1 MSIYFIVDNK
11 YSKELIIKLIS
22 IVRNKFVRAGVVH
35 VSRPVNVCSNKMGRF
50 IKEGLGEGLCVV
62 IVVDTE
68 GDKPEDV
75 KARIIDEHLKDLG
88 FNRERV
94 KIITAHPCLE
104 AWLAELLNLNT
115 RGVNCKDVKDIIKH
129 SLNGSCICDK
139 HYTVHIVRLSIS
151 VKTLSQLDRYVLL
164 NLLRRI
170 TVQISERIR

>member
-1 MSIYFIVDNK
+1 MGINFIVDNK

-22 IVRNKFVRAGVVH
+22 IVRNKFVRAGIVH

-50 IKEGLGEGLCVV
+50 IRDGLGKGHCVI

-68 GDKPEDV
+68 GEKPEDV

-88 FNRERV
+88 LNRGRV

-115 RGVNCKDVKDIIKH
+115 RGVNCKDVKDIIKRH
-129 SLNGSCICDK
+129 TIDYESHLLPRLVERHLRSRLEVGDPPSFHTEIIDAVRSCF
-139 HYTVHIVRLSIS
+139 T
-151 VKTLSQLDRYVLL
+151 
-164 NLLRRI
+164 
-170 TVQISERIR
+170 

>member
-11 YSKELIIKLIS
+11 YSKELIKKIMS
-22 IVRNKFVRAGVVH
+22 IVINKLVNVSKPY

-50 IKEGLGEGLCVV
+50 IRDGLGSGHCVI

-68 GDKPEDV
+68 GEKPEDV

-88 FNRERV
+88 FNRGRV

-115 RGVNCKDVKDIIKH
+115 RGVANCKDVKEIIKRH
-129 SLNGSCICDK
+129 IKDYKPHRLPDHVERHLRSRLDVGDPPSFLTEIIDAVRSCV
-139 HYTVHIVRLSIS
+139 T
-151 VKTLSQLDRYVLL
+151 
-164 NLLRRI
+164 
-170 TVQISERIR
+170 

>member
-115 RGVNCKDVKDIIKH
+115 RGVNCKDVKDIIK
-129 SLNGSCICDK
+129 
-139 HYTVHIVRLSIS
+139 
-151 VKTLSQLDRYVLL
+151 
-164 NLLRRI
+164 RRI
-170 TVQISERIR
+170 KDYESHLPSLATKFFKWFLYL

>member
-1 MSIYFIVDNK
+1 MGIYFIVDNK
-11 YSKELIIKLIS
+11 YSKELIIKLMS

-50 IKEGLGEGLCVV
+50 IKEGLGNGHCVV

-75 KARIIDEHLKDLG
+75 KARIIDEHLKDLE

-115 RGVNCKDVKDIIKH
+115 RGVNCKDVKDIIKRH
-129 SLNGSCICDK
+129 VKDYEPHLLPGLVERHLRSRLEVGDPPSFLMEIIDAVRSCF
-139 HYTVHIVRLSIS
+139 T
-151 VKTLSQLDRYVLL
+151 
-164 NLLRRI
+164 
-170 TVQISERIR
+170 

>member
-50 IKEGLGEGLCVV
+50 IRDGLGESLCVV
-62 IVVDTE
+62 IIVDTE
-68 GDKPEDV
+68 GEKPEDV
-75 KARIIDEHLKDLG
+75 KARIIDEHLKDLE

-104 AWLAELLNLNT
+104 AWLAELLNLNI
-115 RGVNCKDVKDIIKH
+115 RGVNCKDVKDIIK
-129 SLNGSCICDK
+129 
-139 HYTVHIVRLSIS
+139 
-151 VKTLSQLDRYVLL
+151 
-164 NLLRRI
+164 RRI
-170 TVQISERIR
+170 KDYESHRLPGLIEQHLRDRLEVGDPPSFLMEIINAVRSCVT

>member
-11 YSKELIIKLIS
+11 YSKELIIKLIT

-115 RGVNCKDVKDIIKH
+115 RGVNCKDVKDIIKRH
-129 SLNGSCICDK
+129 IKDYESHLLPGLIERHLRSRLEVGDPPSFLMEIIDAVRSCF
-139 HYTVHIVRLSIS
+139 T
-151 VKTLSQLDRYVLL
+151 
-164 NLLRRI
+164 
-170 TVQISERIR
+170 

>member
-1 MSIYFIVDNK
+1 MGIYFIVDNK

-22 IVRNKFVRAGVVH
+22 IVRNKFVRAGVAY

-50 IKEGLGEGLCVV
+50 IKEGLGKGHCVV

-68 GDKPEDV
+68 GEKPEDV
-75 KARIIDEHLKDLG
+75 KARIIDEHLKDLE

-115 RGVNCKDVKDIIKH
+115 RGVNCKDVKDIIKRH
-129 SLNGSCICDK
+129 IKDYESHLLPGLVERHLRSRLEVGDPPSFLMEIIDAVRSCV
-139 HYTVHIVRLSIS
+139 T
-151 VKTLSQLDRYVLL
+151 
-164 NLLRRI
+164 
-170 TVQISERIR
+170 

>member
-1 MSIYFIVDNK
+1 MGIYFIVDNK
-11 YSKELIIKLIS
+11 YSKELVIKLIS

-50 IKEGLGEGLCVV
+50 IKEGLGEGHCVV

-68 GDKPEDV
+68 GEKPEDV
-75 KARIIDEHLKDLG
+75 KARITNEHLKDLE

-115 RGVNCKDVKDIIKH
+115 RGVNCKDVKDIIKR
-129 SLNGSCICDK
+129 
-139 HYTVHIVRLSIS
+139 HINDYESHLLPGLVERHLRSRLEAGDPPSFLMEIIDAVRGC
-151 VKTLSQLDRYVLL
+151 VT
-164 NLLRRI
+164 
-170 TVQISERIR
+170 

>member
-1 MSIYFIVDNK
+1 LGIYFIVDNK

-22 IVRNKFVRAGVVH
+22 IVRNKFVRAGIVH

-50 IKEGLGEGLCVV
+50 IRDGLGEGLCVV

-68 GDKPEDV
+68 GENPEDV

-88 FNRERV
+88 FNRGRV

-115 RGVNCKDVKDIIKH
+115 RGINCKDVKDIIK
-129 SLNGSCICDK
+129 
-139 HYTVHIVRLSIS
+139 
-151 VKTLSQLDRYVLL
+151 
-164 NLLRRI
+164 RRI
-170 TVQISERIR
+170 KDYESHLLPRLVERHLRSRLEVGDPPSFLTEIIDAVRSCFT

>member
-1 MSIYFIVDNK
+1 MGIYFIVDNK
-11 YSKELIIKLIS
+11 YSKELIIKLMS

-50 IKEGLGEGLCVV
+50 IKEGLGEGFCVV

-115 RGVNCKDVKDIIKH
+115 RGVNCKDVKDIIKRH
-129 SLNGSCICDK
+129 VKDYESHLLPGLVVRHLRSRLEVGDPPSFLMEIIDAVRSCF
-139 HYTVHIVRLSIS
+139 T
-151 VKTLSQLDRYVLL
+151 
-164 NLLRRI
+164 
-170 TVQISERIR
+170 

>member
-1 MSIYFIVDNK
+1 MGIYFIVDNK
-11 YSKELIIKLIS
+11 YSKELIKKLMS
-22 IVRNKFVRAGVVH
+22 IVRNKFVNVGETP

-50 IKEGLGEGLCVV
+50 IKEGLGEGLCVI

-75 KARIIDEHLKDLG
+75 KARIIEEHFRDLG

-115 RGVNCKDVKDIIKH
+115 RGVSNCKDVKDIIKRH
-129 SLNGSCICDK
+129 IRDYESHRLPGLIEQHLRDRLKVDDLPSFLMEIIDVVRSCV
-139 HYTVHIVRLSIS
+139 T
-151 VKTLSQLDRYVLL
+151 
-164 NLLRRI
+164 
-170 TVQISERIR
+170 

>member
-11 YSKELIIKLIS
+11 YSKELVIKLIS

-50 IKEGLGEGLCVV
+50 IKEGLGEGHCVV

-68 GDKPEDV
+68 GEKPEDV
-75 KARIIDEHLKDLG
+75 EARIIDEHLKDLE

-115 RGVNCKDVKDIIKH
+115 RGVNCKDVKGIIKRH
-129 SLNGSCICDK
+129 IKDYESHLLPGLVERHLRSRLEVGDPPSFLMEIIDAVRSCV
-139 HYTVHIVRLSIS
+139 T
-151 VKTLSQLDRYVLL
+151 
-164 NLLRRI
+164 
-170 TVQISERIR
+170 

>member
-1 MSIYFIVDNK
+1 MGIYFIVDNK
-11 YSKELIIKLIS
+11 YSKELIIKLMS

-50 IKEGLGEGLCVV
+50 IRDGLGEGFCVV

-75 KARIIDEHLKDLG
+75 KARIIDEHFKDLG

-115 RGVNCKDVKDIIKH
+115 RGVANCKDVKDIIKRH
-129 SLNGSCICDK
+129 VKDYEPHLLPGLVERHLRSRLEVGDPPSFLMEIIDAVRSCF
-139 HYTVHIVRLSIS
+139 T
-151 VKTLSQLDRYVLL
+151 
-164 NLLRRI
+164 
-170 TVQISERIR
+170 